1 MPYRGLGTGIR
12 RAYDDWDQIDL
23 TDDRDACTFTATVQ
37 RVRVLSEAIDATPT
51 EVSAG
56 GPIGGPISLTE
67 RQKEVLELIRA
78 NPAISRRAL
87 AKELNIN
94 PSAVTK
100 HLDAL
105 KDKGVLKRI
114 GGTRG
119 HWQVTEEE

>member
-1 MPYRGLGTGIR
+1 MEVIR
-12 RAYDDWDQIDL
+12 SSQLVTIG
-23 TDDRDACTFTATVQ
+23 VSIG
-37 RVRVLSEAIDATPT
+37 VPIPGEAIEATPT
-51 EVSAG
+51 EVYIGGPMG

-67 RQKEVLELIRA
+67 RQEELIKLIRA
-78 NPAISRRAL
+78 NPTISRRRL

-105 KDKGVLKRI
+105 KDKGVLRRI

-119 HWQVTEEE
+119 HWDVSDGQ